1 VRDHRSDAVAIRVAL
16 GCVVLALAS
25 SACRSRNDA
34 SGSANGSVTIGI
46 ITALTGP
53 QAAFGQAHQRGYAI
67 ALDELNEVGGVL
79 GKKIALDVYD
89 DQSKPDI
96 ALQGASKLVDQ
107 DGVPILL
114 GSYSSESSL
123 ALVPTVTRK
132 QIPLV
137 VPTATADDIVE
148 QKSAWVFRLCA
159 GSADYAA
166 AMVDFLKNHGAP
178 KTIAIVSEN
187 TNFGQSNA
195 AAMRKAALQSGV
207 RVSDQESYNA
217 GSPSYSPMLER
228 VKEAR
233 PDVIYFASYLLDATT
248 LMRQSR
254 QIDLDARFFAAAGAG
269 FSAAEFP
276 TADKGAGSDAEYTVA
291 VSQWVPA
298 VKWPGAAEFDQKFV
312 ARYGSHPAYHAIQ
325 AYAAL
330 KVAIAAIGKAASI
343 DRAAV
348 RDALRDISLQGPFG
362 PIHFGENGQ
371 NHHPVVVTQ
380 VQKGKH
386 VVVWPAD
393 VATAPLLETPPWS
406 SR

>member
-1 VRDHRSDAVAIRVAL
+1 MHVAL
-16 GCVVLALAS
+16 RFRSALSLALVALALAS
-25 SACRSRNDA
+25 SACQRRNDA
-34 SGSANGSVTIGI
+34 PRTESASVAVGI

-67 ALDELNEVGGVL
+67 ALDEINETGGVL
-79 GKKIALDVYD
+79 GKKVVLDVYD
-89 DQSKPDI
+89 DESKPDI

-107 DGVPILL
+107 DHVPILL

-123 ALVPTVTRK
+123 ALVPAVTGK
-132 QIPLV
+132 EVPLV
-137 VPTATADDIVE
+137 VPTATADNIVE

-166 AMVDFLKNHGAP
+166 AMVEFLKNHGAP
-178 KTIAIVSEN
+178 KTMAIVAES

-195 AAMRKAALQSGV
+195 AAMRKAALQSGIAV
-207 RVSDQESYNA
+207 RDEEAYNA
-217 GSPSYSPMLER
+217 GSPSYSPMLQR

-254 QIDLDARFFAAAGAG
+254 QIDLDARFFAAAGTG
-269 FSAAEFP
+269 FSTAEFP
-276 TADKGAGSDAEYTVA
+276 TADKGAGKDAEYTVA
-291 VSQWVPA
+291 VSQWVPT

-312 ARYGSHPAYHAIQ
+312 ARYGSHPAYHATQ

-330 KVAIAAIGKAASI
+330 KVAIAAIGKAAST
-343 DRAAV
+343 DRVAI
-348 RDALRDISLQGPFG
+348 RDALRNVSLDGAFG
-362 PIHFGENGQ
+362 PIHFTENGQ
-371 NHHPVVVTQ
+371 NRHPVIVTQ

-386 VVVWPAD
+386 TVVWPQEIAS
-393 VATAPLLETPPWS
+393 APVLETPPWS